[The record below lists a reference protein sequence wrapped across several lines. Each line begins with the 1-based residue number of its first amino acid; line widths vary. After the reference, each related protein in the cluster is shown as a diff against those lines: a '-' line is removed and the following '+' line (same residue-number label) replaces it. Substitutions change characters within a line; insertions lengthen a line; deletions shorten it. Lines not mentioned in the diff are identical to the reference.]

1 MKTQKILNRIFRYLL
16 IFLFI
21 IYLTLYFSLQTG
33 YYEYENKKKNILTEE
48 KIKQF
53 EEDVEK
59 GKDITIEDYLKD
71 TYIDYGNKTSKFGK
85 KLSIKFSKTVKR
97 SVESFFNGLNHM
109 IDE

>member
-1 MKTQKILNRIFRYLL
+1 MKKQEILNRIFRYLFT
-16 IFLFI
+16 FLFI

-71 TYIDYGNKTSKFGK
+71 TYIDYGNKTSRFGK
-85 KLSIKFSKTVKR
+85 KISIKFSKTVKKGI
-97 SVESFFNGLNHM
+97 ETFFNELNHM

>member
-1 MKTQKILNRIFRYLL
+1 MKKQKILNRIFRYIF

-33 YYEYENKKKNILTEE
+33 YYEYENKKKNILTED

-53 EEDVEK
+53 E
-59 GKDITIEDYLKD
+59 KDIESGKNIIVEDYLKD

-85 KLSIKFSKTVKR
+85 KISIKFSNTVR
-97 SVESFFNGLNHM
+97 RGVESFFNELNHI